1 MSADGGRAGD
11 KRAQRVHRLADGH
24 RALPDRRRFLDEHPD
39 LVEQVITL
47 SEEIERRGLE
57 AYAGDGEGG
66 LEQTF
71 ETLLT
76 GLAVR
81 YYKAVAG

>member
-1 MSADGGRAGD
+1 MADPTATGERGD
-11 KRAQRVHRLADGH
+11 FIDSLMETELYSIGAY
-24 RALPDRRRFLDEHPD
+24 FCDEHPE
-39 LVEQVITL
+39 LVDEVIAL

-57 AYAGDGEGG
+57 AYADGGGDG
-66 LEQTF
+66 LERTF